1 MKTKQQIRDILWN
14 YSKDANFVYQNR
26 EYEMKIIDEV
36 FFDEIVDRIYD
47 INDNEIEYNKK
58 TKKFIKFMNKGV
70 V

>member
-1 MKTKQQIRDILWN
+1 MKTKQQIRDILWE
-14 YSKDANFVYQNR
+14 YSKDANFVYDNR

-36 FFDEIVDRIYD
+36 FFDEIADRIYD
-47 INDNEIEYNKK
+47 INDNEKEHSEK